1 MKIFLIIALLLAS
14 GWCTAQSDPGTQSS
28 GGKKSSANRPF
39 VGQTP
44 NFALP
49 TLDGGTLKRSDLRGR
64 VVILNFWSTFGEACR
79 IQISTL
85 VELQNEYG
93 SQELQVVGVDLEDA
107 ATTEDIV
114 ALTKEMKVN
123 YPIVIG
129 NELVA
134 KKYGG
139 IPVLPTSAFLD
150 RDGKIIALEFG
161 VQDRSVMVD
170 QILKAL
176 GPGFASKGTN

>member
-1 MKIFLIIALLLAS
+1 
-14 GWCTAQSDPGTQSS
+14 
-28 GGKKSSANRPF
+28 
-39 VGQTP
+39 
-44 NFALP
+44 
-49 TLDGGTLKRSDLRGR
+49 
-64 VVILNFWSTFGEACR
+64 
-79 IQISTL
+79 
-85 VELQNEYG
+85 
-93 SQELQVVGVDLEDA
+93 VGVDLEDA

-139 IPVLPTSAFLD
+139 IPVLPTSVFLD